1 MRLASLTTASARQ
14 SPATGSRSFIVE
26 TIERQLPP
34 SRAPAPTTAVEQSAV
49 GVQWVVATPMIEALA
64 RKIDSHQRRSGRLGT
79 PGDAAAAFGTELED
93 HAATANGF
101 E

>member
-1 MRLASLTTASARQ
+1 
-14 SPATGSRSFIVE
+14 
-26 TIERQLPP
+26 
-34 SRAPAPTTAVEQSAV
+34 
-49 GVQWVVATPMIEALA
+49 MIEALA